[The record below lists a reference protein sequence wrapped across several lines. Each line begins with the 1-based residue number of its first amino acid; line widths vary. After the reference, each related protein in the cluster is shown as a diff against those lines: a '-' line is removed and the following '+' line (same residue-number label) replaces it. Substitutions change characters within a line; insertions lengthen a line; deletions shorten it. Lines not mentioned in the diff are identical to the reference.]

1 VRKKKNRLDYRDE
14 TADTSSSW
22 HTDLDSREANR
33 MAGILVWGQFLQ
45 PLLLVHRRLTIV
57 NGSGKIVKANKKRT
71 YLYRFCSALTHGRQN
86 LRAAFAG

>member
-45 PLLLVHRRLTIV
+45 PLLLSI
-57 NGSGKIVKANKKRT
+57 GD
-71 YLYRFCSALTHGRQN
+71 
-86 LRAAFAG
+86 